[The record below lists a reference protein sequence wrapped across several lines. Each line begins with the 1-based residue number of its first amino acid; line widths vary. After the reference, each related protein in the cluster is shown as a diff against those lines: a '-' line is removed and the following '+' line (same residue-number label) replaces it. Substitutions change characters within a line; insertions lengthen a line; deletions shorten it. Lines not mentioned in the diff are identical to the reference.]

1 MMVSRFSKEDELQEA
16 RRDWLATLVRVP
28 ANEVIAASN
37 EFDFSVVILK
47 GPEVG
52 LLMING
58 RIHSTGRPF
67 HLGEV
72 SLTKCVLKDDQ
83 GLLGYGHI
91 IGRNKQQAKAIALF
105 DLALQ
110 RNDSAEA
117 ALIRLNAWKEDV
129 AEIDAMES
137 ETVEETRVD
146 FFTMVRGES

>member
-37 EFDFSVVILK
+37 EFDFSMVVLK

>member
-1 MMVSRFSKEDELQEA
+1 MMVSRFSKEEQLQEA
-16 RRDWLATLVRVP
+16 RRDWLAILVRVP

-52 LLMING
+52 LLMTNG

-110 RNDSAEA
+110 RINSAEP
-117 ALIRLNAWKEDV
+117 ALIRLNAWKEEV
-129 AEIDAMES
+129 AEIEAMES
-137 ETVEETRVD
+137 EAVEKTRVD
-146 FFTMVRGES
+146 FFTMVRGEA

>member
-1 MMVSRFSKEDELQEA
+1 MVSRFSAENKLREA

-28 ANEVIAASN
+28 ANEVIEAAN
-37 EFDFSVVILK
+37 GFDFNVVTLK

-52 LLMING
+52 LLMTNG

-72 SLTKCVLKDDQ
+72 SLTKCVLRDGQ

-91 IGRNKQQAKAIALF
+91 IGRNKQQARAIALF

-110 RNDSAEA
+110 RDDSAEA
-117 ALIRLNAWKEDV
+117 ALTRLNAWGEEI

-137 ETVEETRVD
+137 EAVEETRVD

>member
-117 ALIRLNAWKEDV
+117 ALVRLNAWKEDV

-137 ETVEETRVD
+137 EAVEETRVD
-146 FFTMVRGES
+146 FLTMVRGES

>member
-1 MMVSRFSKEDELQEA
+1 MMVSRFSEEDELQEA

-28 ANEVIAASN
+28 ASEVIAASN

-72 SLTKCVLKDDQ
+72 SLTKCVLRDDQ

-117 ALIRLNAWKEDV
+117 ALVRLNAWKEDV

-137 ETVEETRVD
+137 EAVEETRVD
-146 FFTMVRGES
+146 FLTMVRGES

>member
-16 RRDWLATLVRVP
+16 RRDWLATLVSVP
-28 ANEVIAASN
+28 ASEVIAASN

-72 SLTKCVLKDDQ
+72 SLTKCVLRDDQ

-117 ALIRLNAWKEDV
+117 ALVRLNAWKEDV

-137 ETVEETRVD
+137 EAVEETRVD
-146 FFTMVRGES
+146 FLTMVRGES

>member
-1 MMVSRFSKEDELQEA
+1 MVSRFSEGDALREA

-28 ANEVIAASN
+28 ASEVIEASN
-37 EFDFSVVILK
+37 AFGFNVVVLK

-52 LLMING
+52 LLMTNG

-72 SLTKCVLKDDQ
+72 SLTKCVLRDDQ

-110 RNDSAEA
+110 RNDSAHA
-117 ALIRLNAWKEDV
+117 ALIRLDAWKEEI

-137 ETVEETRVD
+137 EVVEETRVD

>member
-16 RRDWLATLVRVP
+16 RRDWLATLVSVP
-28 ANEVIAASN
+28 ASEVIAASN

-72 SLTKCVLKDDQ
+72 SLTKCVLRDDQ

-129 AEIDAMES
+129 AKIDTMES
-137 ETVEETRVD
+137 EAVEETRVD

>member
-16 RRDWLATLVRVP
+16 RRDWLATLVSVP
-28 ANEVIAASN
+28 ASEVIAASN

-72 SLTKCVLKDDQ
+72 SLTKCVLRDDQ

-137 ETVEETRVD
+137 EAVEETRVD
-146 FFTMVRGES
+146 FLTMVRGES

>member
-1 MMVSRFSKEDELQEA
+1 MVSRFSKEDELQEA
-16 RRDWLATLVRVP
+16 RRDWLATLVSVP
-28 ANEVIAASN
+28 ASEVIAASN

-72 SLTKCVLKDDQ
+72 SLTKCVLRDDQ

-117 ALIRLNAWKEDV
+117 ALVRLNAWKEDV

-137 ETVEETRVD
+137 EAVEETRVD
-146 FFTMVRGES
+146 FLTMVRGES

>member
-16 RRDWLATLVRVP
+16 RRDWLATLVSVP
-28 ANEVIAASN
+28 ASEVIAASN

-117 ALIRLNAWKEDV
+117 ALVRLNAWKEDV

-137 ETVEETRVD
+137 EAVEETRVD
-146 FFTMVRGES
+146 FLTMVRGES

>member
-1 MMVSRFSKEDELQEA
+1 
-16 RRDWLATLVRVP
+16 
-28 ANEVIAASN
+28 
-37 EFDFSVVILK
+37 
-47 GPEVG
+47 
-52 LLMING
+52 
-58 RIHSTGRPF
+58 
-67 HLGEV
+67 
-72 SLTKCVLKDDQ
+72 LKDDQ

>member
-1 MMVSRFSKEDELQEA
+1 MVSRFSQGDELQKA
-16 RRDWLATLVRVP
+16 RHDWLGTLVRVP
-28 ANEVIAASN
+28 ANEVIEASN
-37 EFDFSVVILK
+37 AFDFNVVILK

-52 LLMING
+52 LLMTNG

-72 SLTKCVLKDDQ
+72 SLTKCVLRDDQ

-110 RNDSAEA
+110 RNDSADS
-117 ALIRLNAWKEDV
+117 ALIRLNAWKEEI

-137 ETVEETRVD
+137 EVVEETRVD

>member
-28 ANEVIAASN
+28 ASEVIAASN

-117 ALIRLNAWKEDV
+117 ALVRLNAWKEDV

-137 ETVEETRVD
+137 EAVEETRVD
-146 FFTMVRGES
+146 FLTMVRGES